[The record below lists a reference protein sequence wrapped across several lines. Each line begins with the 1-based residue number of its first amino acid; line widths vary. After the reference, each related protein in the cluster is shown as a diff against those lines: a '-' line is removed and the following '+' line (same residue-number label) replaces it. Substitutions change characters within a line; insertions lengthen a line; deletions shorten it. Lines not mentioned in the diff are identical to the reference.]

1 MPKFIGL
8 TPILAWQIWEPTNQ
22 ALVDGLEKENEKDE
36 ESERSTVGENR
47 RAIGPIPHVRY

>member
-36 ESERSTVGENR
+36 ESERSTVGEN
-47 RAIGPIPHVRY
+47 G